1 MPKIVFGLI
10 AMALGLWGVS
20 TWWWSIVE
28 LLRGLVPMALLI
40 LGIVSLGAGVTKI
53 KKEQPAAAPMDAEL
67 SESSSKSDE

>member
-53 KKEQPAAAPMDAEL
+53 KKEQPTTPVDAEL
-67 SESSSKSDE
+67 SETSSQSDE

>member
-10 AMALGLWGVS
+10 AIALGLWGVS

-40 LGIVSLGAGVTKI
+40 LGVVSLGAGVTKI
-53 KKEQPAAAPMDAEL
+53 KKEQPAAPMDAEL
-67 SESSSKSDE
+67 SESSSQSDE